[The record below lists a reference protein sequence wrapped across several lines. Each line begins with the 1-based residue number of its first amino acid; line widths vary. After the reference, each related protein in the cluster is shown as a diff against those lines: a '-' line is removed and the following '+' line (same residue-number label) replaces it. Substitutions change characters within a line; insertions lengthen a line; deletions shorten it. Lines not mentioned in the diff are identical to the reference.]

1 MGSNSIY
8 KKISMNKVVSS
19 YVIFIIVLITSFS
32 KAQTYSQNRE
42 KFVKELM
49 NGLSDI
55 KTSDPRDFAKNEL
68 KNMLIETSDFP
79 DDYFKRMVETC
90 NLLET
95 KKLHTYPEIY
105 NYVYSMYSIIEKK
118 QSSASYK
125 AWHTAV
131 DQLLSSKNLN
141 KFKDFIELSSDFFS
155 KGIISDAPNHV
166 WLFKGGKFS
175 FDVTEHRKH
184 CLLNGLDEIGLTL
197 AHSDKIRAFEAQH
210 QANQPWLFAK

>member
-1 MGSNSIY
+1 MGSNSIH

-79 DDYFKRMVETC
+79 DDYFKRMV
-90 NLLET
+90 
-95 KKLHTYPEIY
+95 
-105 NYVYSMYSIIEKK
+105 
-118 QSSASYK
+118 
-125 AWHTAV
+125 
-131 DQLLSSKNLN
+131 
-141 KFKDFIELSSDFFS
+141 
-155 KGIISDAPNHV
+155 
-166 WLFKGGKFS
+166 
-175 FDVTEHRKH
+175 
-184 CLLNGLDEIGLTL
+184 
-197 AHSDKIRAFEAQH
+197 
-210 QANQPWLFAK
+210 